1 MGLAAAWR
9 GLAGQG
15 PARRGEAGQGVAR
28 LGEARQGKGFDGM
41 QIVKTVA
48 CTHPIVV
55 IHGTEGR
62 GKTTL
67 GSKFPSPLFM
77 LLERG
82 IPRGV
87 TVDAIGGLDTFED
100 VLDALRHI
108 FANGTP
114 HATLVVDTLD
124 QLEALIIKYVCK
136 KNGWASIETPSYGKG
151 FVEVETEV
159 RRFISAACAIR
170 DKHGMTIVLIAH
182 SDIVRIEDP
191 RAPTYTAYHLRL
203 HKRSRALVMDVA
215 DLVGFLSDE
224 LRITTQADGFN
235 RERVRANAGSSRY
248 LFVEGRPAF
257 SAKNRFG
264 MPEKIEI
271 GKDFDIRSLSQYWA
285 PIEEA

>member
-1 MGLAAAWR
+1 VEVVRTAA
-9 GLAGQG
+9 
-15 PARRGEAGQGVAR
+15 
-28 LGEARQGKGFDGM
+28 
-41 QIVKTVA
+41 
-48 CTHPIVV
+48 CSYPIVV

-87 TVDAIGGLDTFED
+87 TVDTISGLDTFGS
-100 VLDALRHI
+100 VLDALRDI
-108 FANGTP
+108 YANGTP
-114 HATLVVDTLD
+114 HNTLVIDTVD
-124 QLEALIIKYVCK
+124 QLEALIIAHVCRE
-136 KNGWASIETPSYGKG
+136 NRWPSIETPSYGKG
-151 FVEVETEV
+151 FVEVEAQW
-159 RRFISAACAIR
+159 RKFITAICAIR
-170 DKHGMTIVLIAH
+170 DKHHMTVVMIAH
-182 SDIVRIEDP
+182 SDIVRIDDP

-224 LRITTQADGFN
+224 LRIITQADGFN
-235 RERVRANAGSSRY
+235 RERTRAAAGAQRY
-248 LFVEGRPAF
+248 LFVEGTPAF

-264 MPEKIEI
+264 MPNKIEI

-285 PIEEA
+285 PTEEV

>member
-1 MGLAAAWR
+1 MEIVRAASCA
-9 GLAGQG
+9 
-15 PARRGEAGQGVAR
+15 
-28 LGEARQGKGFDGM
+28 
-41 QIVKTVA
+41 
-48 CTHPIVV
+48 HPLIV
-55 IHGTEGR
+55 IHGAEGR

-87 TVDAIGGLDTFED
+87 TVDAIGGINTFED
-100 VLDALRHI
+100 VIDALRHI
-108 FANGTP
+108 FTNGTP
-114 HATLVVDTLD
+114 HSTLVIDTLD
-124 QLEALIIKYVCK
+124 QLEALIIKHVCEK
-136 KNGWASIETPSYGKG
+136 HRWASIETPSYGKG
-151 FVEVETEV
+151 FVEVETEW
-159 RRFISAACAIR
+159 RRFITAIGAIR
-170 DKHGMTIVLIAH
+170 DKHDITMVMIAH

-203 HKRSRALVMDVA
+203 HKRSRALVMDAA

-224 LRITTQADGFN
+224 LRITTQADGFT
-235 RERVRANAGSSRY
+235 RERVRASAGSSRY

-271 GKDFDIRSLSQYWA
+271 GKDFDIRSLSQFWT
-285 PIEEA
+285 PEQES